1 MLTGT
6 IERSIEDGERCRCVR
21 SFPVLTDALVLQ
33 LCTTTFL
40 IEVSQY
46 IKFGDLTPRSTNMSA
61 DVDSCTPA
69 NVDVP
74 NGFSLTSLSEVRI
87 DVEFSDD
94 LSLSKDEEDVLLRE
108 STADF
113 PDWIANFIRRV
124 ILLFDNLPEEAGGAT
139 EGKWRVFHYLSAK
152 TSPLFSVQLVDAVTN
167 ACSQICIHL
176 SDPLFDLVLN
186 MIFDYASNNVR
197 PNAVRAVHQLVE
209 CVANAH
215 PVKTLAKFVPFCIN
229 NIEVELENGASSTRT
244 TSTFST
250 PLPSDATFHWSTDTL
265 FRFCSY

>member
-1 MLTGT
+1 
-6 IERSIEDGERCRCVR
+6 
-21 SFPVLTDALVLQ
+21 
-33 LCTTTFL
+33 
-40 IEVSQY
+40 
-46 IKFGDLTPRSTNMSA
+46 MSA

-69 NVDVP
+69 NVDIP
-74 NGFSLTSLSEVRI
+74 NGFSPTSLGEVHI
-87 DVEFSDD
+87 GVEFSDGR
-94 LSLSKDEEDVLLRE
+94 SLSRDEEDALLRE

-139 EGKWRVFHYLSAK
+139 EGQWRVFHNVSIK
-152 TSPLFSVQLVDAVTN
+152 TLPLFSVQLVDAVTN

-186 MIFDYASNNVR
+186 MIFDYASTNVR

-215 PVKTLAKFVPFCIN
+215 PAKALAKFVPFCIK

-265 FRFCSY
+265 FHICSYSFTFQIWPCYGALCLSKSFG